1 MKIFIPTQSFQDWQ
15 RLLAKPNLH
24 WKEGHSAMALARSWE
39 AAAAT
44 GFPPEIKAAFE
55 SGGSPLLADL
65 DPLLA
70 LPEFQVPLPAGV
82 QSSQIDLLALAR
94 GKEGLV
100 AIVVEGTVD
109 ETFGP
114 TLREKRIGPSDGFNE
129 RHVSLLQYLELPPSI
144 PQTIRYQFLHRTASA
159 LIVARQFDAK
169 AAVMLVHSFSP
180 TNKGFSDF
188 EAFAGLFN
196 AEAEIGRIVPAGMF
210 EGMPLFLGW
219 CAGDQ
224 RFRSGDDAEQA
235 GKL

>member
-1 MKIFIPTQSFQDWQ
+1 MT
-15 RLLAKPNLH
+15 
-24 WKEGHSAMALARSWE
+24 LARAWE

-70 LPEFQVPLPAGV
+70 LPEFEVPMSGGV

-100 AIVVEGTVD
+100 AVVVEGKVD

-114 TLREKRIGPSDGFNE
+114 TLREKRIEPSDGFNE
-129 RHVSLLQYLELPPSI
+129 RHVFLLQYLELPPSI

-159 LIVARQFDAK
+159 LIVSRQFDAK

-196 AEAEIGRIVPAGMF
+196 AEAEIGRIVPAGLF

-219 CAGDQ
+219 CAGNQ

>member
-1 MKIFIPTQSFQDWQ
+1 MKIFIPTESFQKWQ
-15 RLLAKPNLH
+15 HLLAEPNLH
-24 WKEGHSAMALARSWE
+24 LKEGPSAMTLARSWE
-39 AAAAT
+39 AAAM
-44 GFPPEIKAAFE
+44 GFPPEVKAAFE
-55 SGGSPLLADL
+55 KSGSPLLTGL
-65 DPLLA
+65 TPLLA
-70 LPEFQVPLPAGV
+70 VPEFQVPLPV
-82 QSSQIDLLALAR
+82 EVRLSQTDVLALAR

-100 AIVVEGTVD
+100 AMVVEGKVD

-114 TLREKRIGPSDGFNE
+114 TLREKRIEPSDGFNE
-129 RHVSLLQYLELPPSI
+129 RQILQYLELPPSI

-180 TNKGFSDF
+180 ANKGFSDF

-196 AEAEIGRIVPAGMF
+196 AEPQIGRIVSAGIF

-219 CAGDQ
+219 CAGDP
-224 RFRSGDDAEQA
+224 RFRAGNDAVES

>member
-24 WKEGHSAMALARSWE
+24 WKDGHSAMTLARSWE

-55 SGGSPLLADL
+55 TSGSPLLTEL

-70 LPEFQVPLPAGV
+70 LPEFQVPLPGGLRSAQTDV
-82 QSSQIDLLALAR
+82 LALAR
-94 GKEGLV
+94 GKEGVV
-100 AIVVEGTVD
+100 AIVVEGKVD

-114 TLREKRIGPSDGFNE
+114 TLREKKIEPSDGFNE

-196 AEAEIGRIVPAGMF
+196 AAPQIGKIIEAGTF

-224 RFRSGDDAEQA
+224 CFRAENEVA
-235 GKL
+235 PPGPL